1 MPRKKTKKTKAKSPV
16 RRRARLDRAA
26 QQQREVAI
34 ISDLKAGALS
44 YRKIAQKH
52 GVSLP
57 TVNAKARKAGIT
69 RPRGRRPGS
78 TTRTATRTVP
88 TRAVTVAH
96 SGAFQEAFREMV
108 LHYYPT
114 ISLAK
119 FDRLA
124 KLVDQ
129 AIR

>member
-1 MPRKKTKKTKAKSPV
+1 MPKKKSKAPA
-16 RRRARLDRAA
+16 RRRARLDRPA
-26 QQQREVAI
+26 QQQREAAI
-34 ISDLKAGALS
+34 IADLKAGALS

-52 GVSLP
+52 AVSLP

-69 RPRGRRPGS
+69 RPRGRRPGAAS
-78 TTRTATRTVP
+78 RPAPVRLASAP
-88 TRAVTVAH
+88 AP
-96 SGAFQEAFREMV
+96 SQFQEAFRAVV

-114 ISLAK
+114 ITLAK